1 VQGYHYWG
9 GHLVVSDAVV
19 SAVVTGVVFVGVT
32 VISLVA
38 FLGRRFDRLERNL
51 DRRMNAVIRKLQA

>member
-1 VQGYHYWG
+1 
-9 GHLVVSDAVV
+9 VSDAVV

-38 FLGRRFDRLERNL
+38 FLGRRFDRLEKNL